1 MMNLKSKI
9 DKIFNLATDKDF
21 VKFCAEVAPTVGITP
36 SEWADSKKK
45 IAFILFMA
53 KSNIDFVG
61 GGE

>member
-9 DKIFNLATDKDF
+9 DKIFNLATDKNF
-21 VKFCAEVAPTVGITP
+21 VKFCAEVAPAVGIT
-36 SEWADSKKK
+36 SAEWADSKKK